1 MNYTAVDVTVRQPSR
16 GLRTFRRKFIQ
27 EPSLWGCPWNV
38 TTSKFQSA
46 ERLRL
51 RSGMTITST

>member
-1 MNYTAVDVTVRQPSR
+1 MNNTAVDATVRQPSR
-16 GLRTFRRKFIQ
+16 SLRTLRRKFIE

-38 TTSKFQSA
+38 RTSKFQSA

-51 RSGMTITST
+51 TSGMRFTST